1 MRGKG
6 TWKAEGSGE
15 HATPTRT
22 NPPGSNKGFGFLG
35 GMNALKRR
43 CVADE
48 VMQKSAR
55 ANRGDGNVVS
65 TTEGEVKALKGE
77 THERWGLKEASKGG
91 ETESAG
97 RVAKP

>member
-1 MRGKG
+1 MRAPGG
-6 TWKAEGSGE
+6 LRSSREHTIPTW
-15 HATPTRT
+15 T

-55 ANRGDGNVVS
+55 AKGNAGNVIS
-65 TTEGEVKALKGE
+65 TTEREDKALKGE
-77 THERWGLKEASKGG
+77 THERWELKEASKGG
-91 ETESAG
+91 ETKSAE